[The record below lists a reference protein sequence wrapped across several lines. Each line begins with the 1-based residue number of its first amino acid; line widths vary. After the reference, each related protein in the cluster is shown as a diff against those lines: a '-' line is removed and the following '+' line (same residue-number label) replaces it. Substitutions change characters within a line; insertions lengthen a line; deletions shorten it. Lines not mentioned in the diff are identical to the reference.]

1 MAHILRHTK
10 GIDLK
15 SKSSVLQGDV
25 TIQLRDAITGKVKFE
40 EKGHNMLT
48 NGINGALNGCPWDM
62 NKIDGCYDGVVG
74 TVFKTTPIFSQLL
87 GGVMLFPNALGNDP
101 DLLFPPFSNIPTAY
115 SSMEGYS
122 QTDSKQGTFDSVSS
136 GEITNGFR
144 FVHTW
149 GSAYG
154 NGTISSLG
162 LAPRNCHNW
171 CKDVDSMIKPN
182 NGFASNNPV
191 QGYYHTT
198 NGHLIYA
205 MNKDYIL
212 VNDGNWSPIMKCY
225 RNTVPNVNIK
235 LPYTGALFTD
245 TYTIDGVTIDGCLW
259 RVEDMGVSYF
269 EGHNVQIIGN
279 YVYVIARNNNSF
291 VVRKFDITDGSLV
304 STDSYTFSASFGSP
318 TASIYD
324 GYIYCTKAGGGAIYK
339 CNMSNTADVVE
350 IADASIEASTPC
362 WCLGTNFIYTWD
374 GILDGDTGIFV
385 PFTST
390 TKFYKA
396 TNWTS
401 FPLWDNGMWIVGYSY
416 GNGAIGATMKQ
427 WGLMTHY
434 DLQTAIVKSADK
446 QMVVTYTVTQV

>member
-1 MAHILRHTK
+1 MKILRRTK

-15 SKSSVLQGDV
+15 SKSSILRGDV

-48 NGINGALNGCPWDM
+48 NGLASALNGCPWDM
-62 NKIDGCYDGVVG
+62 NKVDGCYDGVVG

-87 GGVMLFPNALGNDP
+87 GGVILFPSTLGNDP
-101 DLLFPPFSNIPTAY
+101 DLLFPPFSNTPTAY
-115 SSMEGYS
+115 SSMEGHS
-122 QTDSKQGTFDSVSS
+122 QTDSKQGTFDTQSS
-136 GEITNGFR
+136 GEIQNGIR
-144 FVHTW
+144 FVHSW

-162 LAPRNCHNW
+162 LAPRNAHVW

-182 NGFASNNPV
+182 DGFHQNNP

-198 NGHLIYA
+198 NGHIVYA

-212 VNDGNWSPIMKCY
+212 VNDGNWSPVMKCY
-225 RNTVPNVNIK
+225 KNSAPNVNIK

-245 TYTIDGVTIDGCLW
+245 DYTIDGVTVDGCLW
-259 RVEDMGVSYF
+259 RVEDMGISYF
-269 EGHNVQIIGN
+269 YGHNVQIIGN
-279 YVYVIARNNNSF
+279 YVYVIARNNNTF
-291 VVRKFDITDGSLV
+291 VVRKFDITDGTLV

-324 GYIYCTKAGGGAIYK
+324 GYIYCSKAGGGAIYK

-350 IADASIEASTPC
+350 ISDASIENGTPC
-362 WCLGTNFIYTWD
+362 WCLGTQFIYTWD
-374 GILDGDTGIFV
+374 GIIDGDTGIFV
-385 PFTST
+385 PFTSA
-390 TKFYKA
+390 TKFYK
-396 TNWTS
+396 TNNWTS
-401 FPLWDNGMWIVGYSY
+401 FPLWDTGMWIVGYSY
-416 GNGAIGATMKQ
+416 SIGAIAATMKQ

-434 DLQTAIVKSADK
+434 DLQSPVTKTADK
-446 QMVVTYTVTQV
+446 QMIVNYSVTQV

>member
-1 MAHILRHTK
+1 M
-10 GIDLK
+10 
-15 SKSSVLQGDV
+15 
-25 TIQLRDAITGKVKFE
+25 
-40 EKGHNMLT
+40 
-48 NGINGALNGCPWDM
+48 
-62 NKIDGCYDGVVG
+62 
-74 TVFKTTPIFSQLL
+74 
-87 GGVMLFPNALGNDP
+87 
-101 DLLFPPFSNIPTAY
+101 
-115 SSMEGYS
+115 
-122 QTDSKQGTFDSVSS
+122 
-136 GEITNGFR
+136 
-144 FVHTW
+144 
-149 GSAYG
+149 
-154 NGTISSLG
+154 
-162 LAPRNCHNW
+162 
-171 CKDVDSMIKPN
+171 
-182 NGFASNNPV
+182 
-191 QGYYHTT
+191 
-198 NGHLIYA
+198 YA